1 MGADCSICRSSV
13 RRGGKAAQVTDAQSD
28 VTWSFRFRFRLG
40 DRVRIDST
48 SAELRLPPTD
58 IAPQGITLRPWLPD
72 TTTIGTTN
80 DLVLRGDGYP
90 SQVAAHEAARRWRAV
105 LQVAFATA
113 QIGADFGRRVL
124 DNSDSSRGLEQLT
137 AQTGQRYIRDRL
149 GPIVFATEP
158 RPIFRNL
165 SATGVAGRFEDHV
178 LGALAVAAAQRV
190 EADEKTRL
198 AYDLFG
204 ASFSVDEPDAR
215 LMLLMMAVETLIDPK
230 PRGAVIA
237 HVQRL
242 IAITAQAD
250 ISAQEKQSITQ
261 SLSWLLRQSI
271 GQAGRDLAAN
281 LGDRRYLDKSATRFF
296 TDCYSV
302 RSALA
307 HGHLDR
313 PHPTDVGRYAAHLEG
328 FVSDLLARPL
338 LDQLPRFQLE
348 GPGRA
353 AWDAAVTAARDFALE
368 QNP

>member
-1 MGADCSICRSSV
+1 M
-13 RRGGKAAQVTDAQSD
+13 TDAQSD
-28 VTWSFRFRFRLG
+28 VIWSFRFRFRLG
-40 DRVRIDST
+40 NRVRIVST
-48 SAELRLPPTD
+48 SAELRPPCTTID
-58 IAPQGITLRPWLPD
+58 PHGINLRPWLPD
-72 TTTIGTTN
+72 TATIGTTH

-90 SQVAAHEAARRWRAV
+90 SKVAAQEASRRWRSV

-124 DNSDSSRGLEQLT
+124 DNSDSSPGLEQLT
-137 AQTGQRYIRDRL
+137 AQMGQRYIRDRL

-158 RPIFRNL
+158 RPIFRDL

-178 LGALAVAAAQRV
+178 LGALAVAAAQQV

-230 PRGAVIA
+230 PRAGAVIG

-242 IAITAQAD
+242 IAITAQAE
-250 ISAQEKQSITQ
+250 ISAQEKDSITK
-261 SLSWLLRQSI
+261 SLGWLLRQSI
-271 GQAGRDLAAN
+271 GQAGRDLAAT
-281 LGDRRYLDKSATRFF
+281 LGDRRYLDKSATKFF

-313 PHPTDVGRYAAHLEG
+313 PHPTDVDRYAAHLEV

-353 AWDAAVTAARDFALE
+353 LWDTAVTAARGVALR